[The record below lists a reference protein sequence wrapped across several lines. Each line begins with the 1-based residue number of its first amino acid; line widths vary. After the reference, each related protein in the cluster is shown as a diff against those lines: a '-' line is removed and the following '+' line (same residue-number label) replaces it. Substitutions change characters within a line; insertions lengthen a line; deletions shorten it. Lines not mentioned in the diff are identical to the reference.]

1 VLARFAEWGGPVPA
15 YAGRP
20 AQSSPAVGSSKRHA
34 KEQAKVIA
42 AALGT
47 AEAAGAGAPAANETS
62 RARRG

>member
-1 VLARFAEWGGPVPA
+1 VPA